1 MTLINSTNDDDTYNN
16 SQLFIENIGVGLID
30 IPNLYKLDLKNNE
43 YLVVGQR
50 NNINPDNSLET
61 EYNMI
66 VNNNG
71 VAINATRKELL
82 ETSAGLLINNDII
95 CKGTIVACN
104 LKFDNITFGN
114 DVSSTKLTQLI
125 NSVNSNHLFFNGYSS
140 NLINNIYTP
149 NYLCLGNFAST
160 YSNSHLLK
168 ISDSPN
174 GDAENLQFA
183 IYNNINNDIESA
195 RFSMG
200 MLGFSQ
206 FSPINLST
214 TEGMSMEFHIS
225 KNSKEL
231 TDLYSNGLGLPDYS
245 YNNYPQLSI
254 DTNNCVNINKE
265 KCYDPINVNG
275 IIKIPQFYVNG
286 YALISNIYTY
296 DYFVKSNL
304 HLDDIY
310 IRKNGL
316 TLKANQI
323 IGGDFINQ
331 EFTFNSNLYI
341 GKTNNNFN
349 LNVNGSIITSRNITS
364 ESLNANETIINGVAE
379 FNKTTYF
386 NHIAIFNDDLSINKS
401 INITNDLF
409 LQGIRVSPSNLYQNN
424 NSLNFD
430 NDCNLSISGRFG
442 TGILNTDSYDEQF
455 NIIKR
460 RKERFEIYLQD
471 SSGISAD
478 NSKVFIGHS
487 ILEDLFGN
495 KDNSLIF
502 LTQKNIK
509 WHNIYFFAGKD
520 KNGFNGFKNQ
530 NPNLAIMENNMIGIN
545 TKTPIKTLD
554 IIGECLANDYFIRN
568 NNQIL
573 KLNHIYLNNQNSSIL
588 NVYPSL
594 DINLPTNETYYNKKT
609 LNIKGGINSY
619 DGYFENDRKIT
630 TFKTF
635 DKISSTFANIGIGI
649 IETNNNYQIPLQ
661 IRNTTSNINNNTI
674 LRLYRGVK
682 GGGFNNNAYYT
693 GIDFCDYDMPIR
705 SQNRNNY
712 KWFIYKNHQN
722 NNNNVGTLQI
732 GYTDNSYNPTHSCMN
747 FYYNQTNKKY
757 FIDINN
763 PNVNYNYNPNNAVS
777 IKGDVEIDGN
787 LNLKNPN
794 NSFMINGIIV
804 GSFSNPVI
812 IDKINNSILNTN
824 TTNYT
829 DNINDLTLIGNK
841 ISIFPSKTSFLGFKD
856 NWVFNKINNIQ
867 ASLIQNNP
875 LFIYNNKD
883 YYDDTIPPV
892 ITKFYNKSYKNFSA
906 RPDVAI
912 IELGILSDTNDEGVI
927 ENKVDFKVKG
937 YSDNYNNNKLS
948 IFELV
953 PNNQKPFLTCIN
965 YQNKNQINFGIA
977 DFYSSN
983 HIIYNDT
990 AFHIFDDFNCLL
1002 RLTNQERPVSIIMS
1016 HDNNDWTLKSDSN
1029 LKITYNNQASILN
1042 LNKDGTII
1050 ANDYSF
1056 SSNNYSSFNLNSIV
1070 NKSGVKCTNYYYNN
1084 YNNDFD
1090 DSFETTDYIN
1100 MTFSNLII
1108 NSNVS
1113 HYDNYDDNLDNN
1125 LSYFIY
1131 KFHDSNLP
1139 TTNLNDNVIFN
1150 YSINNSNFIYNNNL
1164 ILNFN
1169 TTIFNVGLDYRN
1181 FDDIRSYN
1189 SSNTIDLIP
1198 TLKSYNPNL
1207 SASFKTFD
1215 IIPTIINLNGIQ
1227 LPLNYRVPKTID
1239 DELSIETI
1247 ISTSNLNS
1255 NYLNNIYSNL
1265 NLITFLNVKNNE
1277 NNDYKI
1283 KTIIDDYQI
1292 SHSGFN
1298 YIYKTINSIYYYPA
1312 PNINVLDVNLNI
1324 KYNYNYQNHIIIPK
1338 NFFGNYTNIINIDY
1352 NQGTSIIINNSNY
1365 FLSNLI
1371 YADNPETYVDANN
1384 FRKLDYTISNHI
1396 NKLYDIEINN
1406 INVATINLS
1415 ILKNDYFEKYIFT
1428 DENINLFIPV
1438 YENKFQPHLV
1448 LNNYINSSY
1457 TSSHKIY
1464 SYKNNYE
1471 IYNDDKRL
1479 ISIDSNG
1486 SLNTNGDID
1495 TSNIYFKGDIYLRD
1509 GNNTTSIMNNLS
1521 YLVGNNFNIEKNNI
1535 SLNTNNNIFL
1545 NPSVINKGGVI
1556 INGSDILSENNLF
1569 QINNYNGNN
1578 NFITLKSVDNSGFIH
1593 FWGTNS
1599 LFRLGFN
1606 NGNFGIWSYNKN
1618 LTYPDNFI
1626 NNNFD
1631 NFHKLLNFNYDF
1643 NNNISIDLGANIKT
1657 TNNFAI
1663 NDITTYTDNSVNY
1676 KLRIHGNMKV
1686 DGIVI
1691 SSSDIRIKNNIN
1703 KIDNA
1708 LDKLEKISGITYNLK
1723 NDNQNNRYTGLIAQ
1737 EVQEVIPEAVYK
1749 GDDGLLNIAYGNLMG
1764 LVIEAI
1770 KELRKEIK
1778 AII

>member
-1 MTLINSTNDDDTYNN
+1 MTLINSTDDDNTYNN

-30 IPNLYKLDLKNNE
+30 IPNLYNLDLRNNE

-50 NNINPDNSLET
+50 NNINPNNSLET

-95 CKGTIVACN
+95 CRGTIIACN
-104 LKFDNITFGN
+104 LKFN
-114 DVSSTKLTQLI
+114 DISFANDISSSKLTQLI
-125 NSVNSNHLFFNGYSS
+125 NSVNSNQLFFNGYSS

-149 NYLCLGNFAST
+149 NYLCLGNYAST

-183 IYNNINNDIESA
+183 IYNNINNQFESA
-195 RFSMG
+195 RFSIG

-206 FSPINLST
+206 YSPVNLST
-214 TEGMSMEFHIS
+214 TEGMPIEFHIS
-225 KNSKEL
+225 KNSKDL

-245 YNNYPQLSI
+245 YCNYPQLSI
-254 DTNNCVNINKE
+254 DTNNCVNINKD
-265 KCYDPINVNG
+265 KCENPI
-275 IIKIPQFYVNG
+275 IINNISSIPQFYVNG

-296 DYFVKSNL
+296 DKFFSSNL

-323 IGGDFINQ
+323 IGGEFINQ
-331 EFTFNSNLYI
+331 EFTFTSNINI
-341 GKTNNNFN
+341 GTKNNDNYN
-349 LNVNGSIITSRNITS
+349 LNVKGSIYISRGVNS
-364 ESLNANETIINGVAE
+364 ESLNTNETTINGVAE
-379 FNKTTYF
+379 FNKTTFF
-386 NHIAIFNDDLSINKS
+386 NHNVIFNDDLSINKS

-409 LQGIRVSPSNLYQNN
+409 LQGVRVNVSNLYPVN
-424 NSLNFD
+424 NSLNID
-430 NDCNLSISGRFG
+430 NDCNLAISGRFG
-442 TGILNTDSYDEQF
+442 TGILNTDTFDEQF

-460 RKERFEIYLQD
+460 KKERFEIYIQD

-478 NSKVFIGHS
+478 TSKVYIGHS

-554 IIGECLANDYFIRN
+554 IIGDCLANDYYIRN

-573 KLNHIYLNNQNSSIL
+573 KLNHIYLNNQGSSFI
-588 NVYPSL
+588 NVNPSF
-594 DINLPTNETYYNKKT
+594 DINLPLNQTFYNKKT
-609 LNIKGGINSY
+609 LNLKGGINSY
-619 DGYFENDRKIT
+619 DGYFENDRQIT
-630 TFKTF
+630 TFKTY

-649 IETNNNYQIPLQ
+649 IDTNNNYQIPLQ

-747 FYYNQTNKKY
+747 YYYNSTTKKY

-763 PNVNYNYNPNNAVS
+763 PIVNYNYNPNISVS
-777 IKGDVEIDGN
+777 IKGNVEIDGN

-794 NSFMINGIIV
+794 NNFMINGIIV
-804 GSFSNPVI
+804 GSFSNPAI
-812 IDKINNSILNTN
+812 IEKINNSINN

-841 ISIFPSKTSFLGFKD
+841 ISIFPSKTSFIGFKD

-867 ASLIQNNP
+867 SSLIQNNP

-883 YYDDTIPPV
+883 YYDDIIPPV

-906 RPDVAI
+906 RPDIAI

-927 ENKVDFKVKG
+927 ENKIDFKVKG

-953 PNNQKPFLTCIN
+953 PNNQSPFMTCIN
-965 YQNKNQINFGIA
+965 FQNKNQVNFGIA

-983 HIIYNDT
+983 KVIYNNT
-990 AFHIFDDFNCLL
+990 AFHIFNDFDCLL
-1002 RLTNQERPVSIIMS
+1002 RLTNHEKPVKINMTY
-1016 HDNNDWTLKSDSN
+1016 DDNDWTIKADNN
-1029 LKITYNNQASILN
+1029 LNFSYNNETSILN
-1042 LNKDGTII
+1042 LNKNGTII
-1050 ANDYSF
+1050 ANNYNF

-1070 NKSGVKCTNYYYNN
+1070 NKSGIKCTNYYYNN
-1084 YNNDFD
+1084 YDNQQNN
-1090 DSFETTDYIN
+1090 SFETTNFIN
-1100 MTFSNLII
+1100 MTFNNLLI
-1108 NSNVS
+1108 NSNTS

-1125 LSYFIY
+1125 ITSFIY
-1131 KFHDSNLP
+1131 KFNDCNLP
-1139 TTNLNDNVIFN
+1139 TSNIYNDVIFN
-1150 YSINNSNFIYNNNL
+1150 YSINNSNFSYNNNI
-1164 ILNFN
+1164 ILNFK

-1181 FDDIRSYN
+1181 FDNIKSYN
-1189 SSNTIDLIP
+1189 DSNTIELIP
-1198 TLKSYNPNL
+1198 TLRSYNPNL
-1207 SASFKTFD
+1207 SASFKTLD
-1215 IIPTIINLNGIQ
+1215 IIPTTININGIL
-1227 LPLNYRVPKTID
+1227 LPINYRVPKTID
-1239 DELSIETI
+1239 NQLSI
-1247 ISTSNLNS
+1247 TSLITNSNFSS
-1255 NYLNNIYSNL
+1255 NYLNNFYSNL

-1283 KTIIDDYQI
+1283 KVITDNYQI
-1292 SHSGFN
+1292 SSGGFN
-1298 YIYKTINSIYYYPA
+1298 YIYNTINSIYYYPA
-1312 PNINVLDVNLNI
+1312 PNINVLDINLNI
-1324 KYNYNYQNHIIIPK
+1324 DYNYNYRNDIIIPK
-1338 NFFGNYTNIINIDY
+1338 NFFGNYQNSISIIK
-1352 NQGTSIIINNSNY
+1352 NQGTTISLNNSNQ
-1365 FLSNLI
+1365 FLNNLI
-1371 YADNPETYVDANN
+1371 YSDNPENYIDANN
-1384 FRKLDYTISNHI
+1384 FRKVNLLTSNTI

-1406 INVATINLS
+1406 INVATLNLS
-1415 ILKNDYFEKYIFT
+1415 ITKYDYFDNYIFT
-1428 DENINLFIPV
+1428 QPDLNLFIPI
-1438 YENKFQPHLV
+1438 YENNFQPHLI
-1448 LNNYINSSY
+1448 LDNYINSSFS
-1457 TSSHKIY
+1457 SSHKFY

-1471 IYNDDKRL
+1471 IYHDDKRL

-1486 SLNTNGDID
+1486 SLTTDANINA
-1495 TSNIYFKGDIYLRD
+1495 SNIYFKGDIFI
-1509 GNNTTSIMNNLS
+1509 NNGETSTSIMENLS
-1521 YLVGNNFNIEKNNI
+1521 YLVGNNFTIEKNNI
-1535 SLNTNNNIFL
+1535 SLNTSKNIFL
-1545 NPSVINKGGVI
+1545 NPSVVDKGGIV
-1556 INGSDILSENNLF
+1556 INGSDIFTENNLF
-1569 QINNYNGNN
+1569 QINNYNGND
-1578 NFITLKSVDNSGFIH
+1578 NFLTLKSVDNSGFIH

-1599 LFRLGFN
+1599 LFKLGVHD
-1606 NGNFGIWSYNKN
+1606 GNFGIWSFNKGLNYNG
-1618 LTYPDNFI
+1618 NFI

-1631 NFHKLLNFNYDF
+1631 NFHKLLNFNYDI
-1643 NNNISIDLGANIKT
+1643 NNNPSLDIGTNIKT
-1657 TNNFAI
+1657 TSNFAI

-1691 SSSDIRIKNNIN
+1691 SSSDIRIKNNVN

-1708 LDKLEKISGITYNLK
+1708 LDKLDKISGITYNLI
-1723 NDNQNNRYTGLIAQ
+1723 NDNKRHTGLIAQ
-1737 EVQEVIPEAVYK
+1737 EVQEVIPEAVYT
-1749 GDDGLLNIAYGNLMG
+1749 GEDGMLNIAYGNLMG

>member
-1 MTLINSTNDDDTYNN
+1 MTLINSTDDDDTYNN

-50 NNINPDNSLET
+50 NNINPNNSLET

-95 CKGTIVACN
+95 CKGTIIACN
-104 LKFDNITFGN
+104 LKFNDITFAN
-114 DVSSTKLTQLI
+114 DLSSSKLTQLI
-125 NSVNSNHLFFNGYSS
+125 NSVNSNQLFFNGYSS

-149 NYLCLGNFAST
+149 NYLCLGNYAST

-183 IYNNINNDIESA
+183 IYNNINNLIEPA
-195 RFSMG
+195 RFSLG

-206 FSPINLST
+206 FSPVNLST
-214 TEGMSMEFHIS
+214 TQGMPLEFHIS
-225 KNSKEL
+225 KNSKDL
-231 TDLYSNGLGLPDYS
+231 TDLYSNGMGLPDYS
-245 YNNYPQLSI
+245 FNNYPQLAI
-254 DTNNCVNINKE
+254 DVNNCVNINKDI
-265 KCYDPINVNG
+265 CLDPILINNNP
-275 IIKIPQFYVNG
+275 KIPNFYVNG

-296 DYFVKSNL
+296 DKFFSSNL

-323 IGGDFINQ
+323 IGGNFINQ
-331 EFTFNSNLYI
+331 EFTFTSNLNI
-341 GKTNNNFN
+341 GINKTDNYN
-349 LNVNGSIITSRNITS
+349 LNIKGSVFISRQINS
-364 ESLNANETIINGVAE
+364 ESLYANETTINGVAE
-379 FNKTTYF
+379 FNKTTFF
-386 NHIAIFNDDLSINKS
+386 NHNVIFNDDLSINKS

-409 LQGIRVSPSNLYQNN
+409 LQGVRVNVSNLYQTN

-430 NDCNLSISGRFG
+430 NNCNLAISGRFG
-442 TGILNTDSYDEQF
+442 TGILNTDTFDEQF

-460 RKERFEIYLQD
+460 KKERFEIYLQD

-478 NSKVFIGHS
+478 TSKVYIGHS
-487 ILEDLFGN
+487 ALEDLFGN

-545 TKTPIKTLD
+545 TKSPSKTLD
-554 IIGECLANDYFIRN
+554 IIGDCLANDYFIRN

-573 KLNHIYLNNQNSSIL
+573 KLNHIYLNNNGSSFI
-588 NVYPSL
+588 NVNHSL
-594 DINLPTNETYYNKKT
+594 DINLPLNELFYNKKT

-619 DGYFENDRKIT
+619 DGYFENDTKIT
-630 TFKTF
+630 TFKTY

-649 IETNNNYQIPLQ
+649 INTNNNYQIPLQ

-747 FYYNQTNKKY
+747 YYYNSTNKKY

-763 PNVNYNYNPNNAVS
+763 PYVNYNYNPNLSVA
-777 IKGDVEIDGN
+777 IKGNVEIDGN

-804 GSFSNPVI
+804 GSFSNPAI
-812 IDKINNSILNTN
+812 IEKINSSILNTN

-867 ASLIQNNP
+867 SSLIQNNP

-883 YYDDTIPPV
+883 YFDDTIPPV

-906 RPDVAI
+906 RPDIAI
-912 IELGILSDTNDEGVI
+912 IELGILSDTNDEGII
-927 ENKVDFKVKG
+927 ENKIDFKVKG

-953 PNNQKPFLTCIN
+953 PNNQSPYLTCIN
-965 YQNKNQINFGIA
+965 FQNKNQVNLGIA
-977 DFYSSN
+977 NFYSSN
-983 HIIYNDT
+983 KVIYDDT
-990 AFHIFDDFNCLL
+990 AFHIFNDFDCLM
-1002 RLTNQERPVSIIMS
+1002 RLTNHEKPVKINITN
-1016 HDNNDWTLKSDSN
+1016 DDNDWNIKADSN
-1029 LKITYNNQASILN
+1029 LTFTYNNQSPILN
-1042 LNKDGTII
+1042 LNKNGTII
-1050 ANDYSF
+1050 ANNYNF

-1070 NKSGVKCTNYYYNN
+1070 NKSGIKCTNYYYNN
-1084 YNNDFD
+1084 YQNYENN
-1090 DSFETTDYIN
+1090 SFETTHYIN
-1100 MTFSNLII
+1100 MTFNNLKI
-1108 NSNVS
+1108 NSNS
-1113 HYDNYDDNLDNN
+1113 FHYDNYDDNFDNN
-1125 LSYFIY
+1125 ITTFIY
-1131 KFHDSNLP
+1131 NFDDSNLP
-1139 TTNLNDNVIFN
+1139 STNIYNDTIFN
-1150 YSINNSNFIYNNNL
+1150 YSINNSNLSFNNNI

-1169 TTIFNVGLDYRN
+1169 TTIFNIGLDYRN
-1181 FDDIRSYN
+1181 FDDIKSYIN
-1189 SSNTIDLIP
+1189 SNTIELIP

-1207 SASFKTFD
+1207 SASFKSFD
-1215 IIPTIINLNGIQ
+1215 IIPTIININGIL
-1227 LPLNYRVPKTID
+1227 LPINYRVPKTID
-1239 DELSIETI
+1239 NELSITSLI
-1247 ISTSNLNS
+1247 TNSNLSS
-1255 NYLNNIYSNL
+1255 NYLNNFYSNL

-1283 KTIIDDYQI
+1283 KTITENYQI
-1292 SHSGFN
+1292 SNGGFN
-1298 YIYKTINSIYYYPA
+1298 YIYNTINSIYYYPA
-1312 PNINVLDVNLNI
+1312 PNINVLDINLNI
-1324 KYNYNYQNHIIIPK
+1324 NYNYNYQNDIIIPK
-1338 NFFGNYTNIINIDY
+1338 NFLGNYNN
-1352 NQGTSIIINNSNY
+1352 SISIINNLDTSITLNNSNI
-1365 FLSNLI
+1365 FLSNII
-1371 YADNPETYVDANN
+1371 YADNPDTYIDANN
-1384 FRKLDYTISNHI
+1384 FRKINLLTTNTI

-1406 INVATINLS
+1406 INVATLNLS
-1415 ILKNDYFEKYIFT
+1415 ITKNDYFDNYDFNQP
-1428 DENINLFIPV
+1428 DLNLFIPI
-1438 YENKFQPHLV
+1438 YENNFQPHLI

-1457 TSSHKIY
+1457 STSHKFY

-1471 IYNDDKRL
+1471 IYHDDKRL

-1486 SLNTNGDID
+1486 SLTTDADINA
-1495 TSNIYFKGDIYLRD
+1495 SNIFFKGDIFIKNGD
-1509 GNNTTSIMNNLS
+1509 TTTSIMENLS
-1521 YLVGNNFNIEKNNI
+1521 YLVGNNFSIEKNNI
-1535 SLNTNNNIFL
+1535 SLNTSKNIFL
-1545 NPSVINKGGVI
+1545 NPSVVDKGGVV
-1556 INGSDILSENNLF
+1556 INGSDIYNENNLF

-1578 NFITLKSVDNSGFIH
+1578 NFLTLKSVDNSGFIH

-1599 LFRLGFN
+1599 LFRLGIN
-1606 NGNFGIWSYNKN
+1606 NGNFGIWSFNKN
-1618 LTYPDNFI
+1618 INYNSNFI

-1631 NFHKLLNFNYDF
+1631 NFHKLFDFNYDI
-1643 NNNISIDLGANIKT
+1643 NNIPSLDIGTNIKT
-1657 TNNFAI
+1657 TSNFAI
-1663 NDITTYTDNSVNY
+1663 NDITTYIDNSTNY

-1691 SSSDIRIKNNIN
+1691 SSSDIRIKNNVN

-1708 LDKLEKISGITYNLK
+1708 LDKLDKITGITYNLI
-1723 NDNQNNRYTGLIAQ
+1723 NDNQRHTGLIAQ
-1737 EVQEVIPEAVYK
+1737 EVQQVMPEAVYT
-1749 GDDGLLNIAYGNLMG
+1749 GDDGMLNIAYGNLMG